1 MLTNHLIH
9 KSPYEVVFIDGT
21 FVIVTTLDQTKIVNA
36 YLRKYG
42 ILPKTRVADHYNVPW
57 YYNKVEE

>member
-1 MLTNHLIH
+1 MIANHHIH
-9 KSPYEVVFIDGT
+9 KPPYEVVFTDGT

-42 ILPKTRVADHYNVPW
+42 ILPEKRIVDYYNVSW
-57 YYNKVEE
+57 YYHKVKE